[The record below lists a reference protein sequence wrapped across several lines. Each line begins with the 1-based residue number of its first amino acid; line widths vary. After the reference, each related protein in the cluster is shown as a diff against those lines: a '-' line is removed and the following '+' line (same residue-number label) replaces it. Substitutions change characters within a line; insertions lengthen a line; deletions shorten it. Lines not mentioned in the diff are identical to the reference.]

1 MMEFKFA
8 VLCNP
13 QKNSCP
19 DLLEGMEIYYTFADT
34 YRFNLFLCCYYESLS
49 LIISSISFLI
59 CPFLKSSRLIMGMRA
74 HLANILR

>member
-1 MMEFKFA
+1 MARKLRGCSINYKCHFRIRTQKGRFRCALATTQFHTFA

-34 YRFNLFLCCYYESLS
+34 YRLNEGRKL
-49 LIISSISFLI
+49 
-59 CPFLKSSRLIMGMRA
+59 
-74 HLANILR
+74 

>member
-1 MMEFKFA
+1 MVELKNKIVMMEFEFA

-34 YRFNLFLCCYYESLS
+34 YRLNEGRKLLT
-49 LIISSISFLI
+49 
-59 CPFLKSSRLIMGMRA
+59 
-74 HLANILR
+74 N

>member
-34 YRFNLFLCCYYESLS
+34 YRLNEGR
-49 LIISSISFLI
+49 
-59 CPFLKSSRLIMGMRA
+59 K
-74 HLANILR
+74 ILTN